1 MTLIAAANNALAE
14 LREYHA
20 DHGTCPEPNLCP
32 TAVAIR
38 DLELA
43 LAEETLSNPPAFM
56 PGEIRVERKDN
67 GAEATYPAMT
77 ISDIAASVIKAQSGI
92 GK

>member
-1 MTLIAAANNALAE
+1 MNLIEAASNALAE

-43 LAEETLSNPPAFM
+43 IAEETLSNPPAFM
-56 PGEIRVERKDN
+56 PGEIRVERKEH

-77 ISDIAASVIKAQSGI
+77 VEDVAAAVIEAQSGI